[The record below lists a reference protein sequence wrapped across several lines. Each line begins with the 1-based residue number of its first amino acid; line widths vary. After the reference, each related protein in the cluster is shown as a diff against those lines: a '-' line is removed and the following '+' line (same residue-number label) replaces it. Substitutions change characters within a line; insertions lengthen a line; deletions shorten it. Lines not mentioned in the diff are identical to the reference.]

1 MSRICGAPRV
11 AAFNKDIKM
20 TMRFGSKFVS
30 LGLVVPFVALA
41 ACAPAPAKLLNP
53 ADQRILNIMV
63 APPVPCSDLK
73 IELVNSYAGC
83 ENYGGMMDGGK
94 FTTSSVYDADLVTIV
109 DVRCYDL
116 KPEKIDDYEVCALKI
131 VLIPTTNDNKI
142 PVPPEPLTWDSA
154 QNTAGTGR
162 TEGTTTVTRG
172 SDGSRLATADAGNTS
187 SQASSQPNSDGTQSV
202 SAGGIR
208 ATQNSD
214 GSFSD
219 VSFDN

>member
-1 MSRICGAPRV
+1 V
-11 AAFNKDIKM
+11 AAFSKDIKM
-20 TMRFGSKFVS
+20 KMRFGSKFVS
-30 LGLVVPFVALA
+30 LGLVAPFVALA

-83 ENYGGMMDGGK
+83 ESYGGMMDGGK
-94 FTTSSVYDADLVTIV
+94 FTTSSVYDTDLVTIV

-116 KPEKIDDYEVCALKI
+116 KPEKIDDYEVCVLKV
-131 VLIPTTNDNKI
+131 VLIPLTNDDEI
-142 PVPPEPLTWDSA
+142 SAPPAQLTSDSA
-154 QNTAGTGR
+154 QNTAGTGQ
-162 TEGTTTVTRG
+162 TEGRTAVMQG
-172 SDGSRLATADAGNTS
+172 SDGSRSATADAGNTS
-187 SQASSQPNSDGTQSV
+187 SQASRQPNSDGTQSV
-202 SAGGIR
+202 SASGIS

>member
-1 MSRICGAPRV
+1 V

-83 ENYGGMMDGGK
+83 ESYGGMMDDGK

-131 VLIPTTNDNKI
+131 VLIPLTNDDEI
-142 PVPPEPLTWDSA
+142 PAQPAQPAQPAPPAQLTSDSA
-154 QNTAGTGR
+154 QNTAGTGQ

-172 SDGSRLATADAGNTS
+172 SDGSRSATAEAGNTS
-187 SQASSQPNSDGTQSV
+187 SRASSQPNSDGTQSV

-208 ATQNSD
+208 ATRNSD

>member
-1 MSRICGAPRV
+1 VSRICGAPRV
-11 AAFNKDIKM
+11 AAFNKDIKI

-83 ENYGGMMDGGK
+83 ESYGGMMDGGK

-131 VLIPTTNDNKI
+131 VLIPLTNDDEI
-142 PVPPEPLTWDSA
+142 PAPPAQPEQLTSD
-154 QNTAGTGR
+154 TAGIGQ

-172 SDGSRLATADAGNTS
+172 SDGSRSATADAGNTS
-187 SQASSQPNSDGTQSV
+187 SKASSQPNFDGTQSV

>member
-1 MSRICGAPRV
+1 M
-11 AAFNKDIKM
+11 KL
-20 TMRFGSKFVS
+20 RFGSKFVS
-30 LGLVVPFVALA
+30 FGLVAPFVALA

-53 ADQRILNIMV
+53 EDQRILNIMV

-83 ENYGGMMDGGK
+83 ENYGGMMDGEK

-116 KPEKIDDYEVCALKI
+116 KPEKIDDYEICAI
-131 VLIPTTNDNKI
+131 VLITTNKNKTLA
-142 PVPPEPLTWDSA
+142 PPEPLTSDSA
-154 QNTAGTGR
+154 HNTAGTGL
-162 TEGTTTVTRG
+162 TEGTTTVTRV
-172 SDGSRLATADAGNTS
+172 SDGSRSTTADAGNTS
-187 SQASSQPNSDGTQSV
+187 SQASRQPNSDGTQIV

-208 ATQNSD
+208 ATLNSD